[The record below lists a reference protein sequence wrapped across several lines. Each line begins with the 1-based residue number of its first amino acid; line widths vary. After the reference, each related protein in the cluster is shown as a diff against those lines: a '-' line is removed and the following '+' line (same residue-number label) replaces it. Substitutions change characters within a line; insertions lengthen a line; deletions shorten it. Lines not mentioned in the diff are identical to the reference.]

1 MSWEAVIGIEIHV
14 QLRLQTKMFCPC
26 AIPVEGDEPNTKT
39 CPTCLGL
46 PGGLP
51 APNRVAIEKVLAVGA
66 AIGAKAPATTRWDR
80 KNYFYP
86 DLPKGYQIS
95 QLDLPLAEHGS
106 IDVTTSAGTSSVR
119 IRRAHLEEDTARLRH
134 EKGSDG
140 RRSSLIDYNR
150 SGVALL
156 EIVTEP
162 DIRDGE
168 TARRYAEEL
177 RLLLR
182 TIGAADAEME
192 SGQMRVEANVSLRP
206 SAEAPF
212 GTRVEVKNMNSF
224 RSVERAIAYE
234 MVRQAEVLDAG
245 GTISQETRGWD
256 EGSETTYSM
265 RAKED
270 SHDYRY
276 FPEPDLPPLDIDA
289 AWLKGIVTTLPEL
302 PAARRARYVAEL
314 GLSAYDAAVLVSDPA
329 AATLFEEARSA
340 EPAIDAK
347 TLANWVTGEYLRA
360 AKERSLL
367 VDPHQFVALV
377 AAVAAKEISGTTGK
391 ALFEELC
398 TTPLNIRAVIA
409 ERGLGQI
416 SDGAAL
422 EALAS
427 ETMSAHPQALADW
440 KAGKQGALGFLVGQA
455 MKASK
460 GRGDAAQLGA
470 IIRRLLDAA

>member
-14 QLRLQTKMFCPC
+14 QLRTATKMFCPC
-26 AIPVEGDEPNTKT
+26 AIPAEGDAPNTRT

-46 PGGLP
+46 PGALP
-51 APNRVAIEKVLAVGA
+51 VPNRTAIERVLAVGA
-66 AIGAKAPATTRWDR
+66 AIGAKSPATTRWDR

-106 IDVTTSAGTSSVR
+106 LTVITSTGSSSVR

-134 EKGSDG
+134 EKGADG
-140 RRSSLIDYNR
+140 TRASLIDYNR
-150 SGVALL
+150 SGAALL

-192 SGQMRVEANVSLRP
+192 NGQMRVEANVSLRR
-206 SAEAPF
+206 SSDHPF

-234 MVRQAEVLDAG
+234 IARQAEVLDAG
-245 GTISQETRGWD
+245 GKVTQETRGWD
-256 EGSETTYSM
+256 EGSETTYTM
-265 RAKED
+265 RTKED

-276 FPEPDLPPLDIDA
+276 FPEPDLPPLDIDP
-289 AWLKGIVTTLPEL
+289 AWLNAITADLPEL
-302 PAARRARYVAEL
+302 PGARRARYVSEL
-314 GLSAYDAAVLVSDPA
+314 GLTDYDAGVLVAEPRA
-329 AATLFEEARSA
+329 AALFEAARSA
-340 EPAIDAK
+340 ESGLDVK
-347 TLANWVTGEYLRA
+347 LLANWVSGEYLRV
-360 AKERSLL
+360 AKEGAA
-367 VDPHQFVALV
+367 DPDPVQFAALV
-377 AAVAAKEISGTTGK
+377 AAVASREINGTTAK
-391 ALFEELC
+391 ALFTEMMK
-398 TTPLNIRAVIA
+398 TPLNVREAISA
-409 ERGLGQI
+409 RGLGQI
-416 SDGAAL
+416 SDAGAL
-422 EALAS
+422 EKIIAEVIA
-427 ETMSAHPQALADW
+427 ANPQAIADW
-440 KAGKQGALGFLVGQA
+440 KAGKQQAVSFLVGQA

-460 GRGDAAQLGA
+460 GRGDAALLGEL
-470 IIRRLLDAA
+470 IREALNR

>member
-1 MSWEAVIGIEIHV
+1 MTWHAVIGIEVHV
-14 QLRLQTKMFCPC
+14 QLRTVTKMFCPC
-26 AIPVEGDEPNTKT
+26 AIPAEGDLPNSKT

-46 PGGLP
+46 PGALP
-51 APNRVAIEKVLAVGA
+51 VPNKSAIEKVLAVGA
-66 AIGAKAPATTRWDR
+66 AIGAAAPGTTIWDR

-95 QLDLPLAEHGS
+95 QLDFPLAEHGT
-106 IDVTTSAGTSSVR
+106 IEVTTRAGTSHVR

-140 RRSSLIDYNR
+140 KRSSLIDYNR

-162 DIRDGE
+162 DIRDAE

-192 SGQMRVEANVSLRP
+192 NGQMRVEANVSIRP
-206 SAEAPF
+206 SEEAPF
-212 GTRVEVKNMNSF
+212 GTRTEVKNMNSF
-224 RSVERAIAYE
+224 RSVEKAIAFE
-234 MVRQAEVLDAG
+234 IARQAEILEAG
-245 GTISQETRGWD
+245 GSITQETRGWD
-256 EGSETTYSM
+256 ESSETTYTM
-265 RAKED
+265 RAKEN

-276 FPEPDLPPLDIDA
+276 FPEPDLPPLAIDPS
-289 AWLKGIVTTLPEL
+289 WLAGIVASIPEI
-302 PAARRARYVAEL
+302 PSARRSRYVEQLA
-314 GLSAYDAAVLVSDPA
+314 LSEYDAAVLVGEPRA
-329 AATLFEEARSA
+329 AALFEASRA
-340 EPAIDAK
+340 ADVMIDAK

-360 AKERSLL
+360 ANEGAAEP
-367 VDPHQFVALV
+367 DPAQFAALIG
-377 AAVAAKEISGTTGK
+377 AVSRKEINGTTGK
-391 ALFEELC
+391 ELFAEL
-398 TTPLNIRAVIA
+398 LGGSFDVRAAIS

-416 SDGAAL
+416 SDDGAL
-422 EALAS
+422 KKLAS
-427 ETMSAHPQALADW
+427 EVLAANPQALADW
-440 KAGKQGALGFLVGQA
+440 KAGKQQAIGFLVGQA

-470 IIRRLLDAA
+470 VFKTLLDA

>member
-1 MSWEAVIGIEIHV
+1 MTWHAVIGIEVHV
-14 QLRLQTKMFCPC
+14 QLRTVTKMFCPC
-26 AIPVEGDEPNTKT
+26 AIPAEGDLPNSKT

-46 PGGLP
+46 PGALP
-51 APNRVAIEKVLAVGA
+51 VPNKAAIEKVLAVGA
-66 AIGAKAPATTRWDR
+66 AIGAAAPATTIWDR

-95 QLDLPLAEHGS
+95 QLDFPLAEHGT
-106 IDVTTSAGTSSVR
+106 IEVTTSAATSRVR

-140 RRSSLIDYNR
+140 KRSSLIDYNR

-162 DIRDGE
+162 DIRDAE

-192 SGQMRVEANVSLRP
+192 NGQMRVEANVSIRP
-206 SAEAPF
+206 SEDAPF
-212 GTRVEVKNMNSF
+212 GTRTEVKNMNSF
-224 RSVERAIAYE
+224 RSVEKAIAFE
-234 MVRQAEVLDAG
+234 IARQAEILEAG
-245 GTISQETRGWD
+245 GSITQETRGWD
-256 EGSETTYSM
+256 ESSETTYTM
-265 RAKED
+265 RAKEN

-276 FPEPDLPPLDIDA
+276 FPEPDLPPLTIEPT
-289 AWLKGIVTTLPEL
+289 WLAGIVASIPEI
-302 PAARRARYVAEL
+302 PSARRARYVEQLA
-314 GLSAYDAAVLVSDPA
+314 LSEYDAAVLVGEPRA
-329 AATLFEEARSA
+329 AALFEASRA
-340 EPAIDAK
+340 ADATIDAK

-360 AKERSLL
+360 ANEGAAEP
-367 VDPHQFVALV
+367 DPVQFAALIG
-377 AAVAAKEISGTTGK
+377 AVSRKEINGTTGK
-391 ALFEELC
+391 ELFAEL
-398 TTPLNIRAVIA
+398 LGGSFDVRAAIA

-416 SDGAAL
+416 SDDGAL
-422 EALAS
+422 KALAA
-427 ETMSAHPQALADW
+427 EVLAANPQALADW
-440 KAGKQGALGFLVGQA
+440 KAGKQQAMGFLVGQA

-470 IIRRLLDAA
+470 VFKTLLDT

>member
-14 QLRLQTKMFCPC
+14 QLRTATKMFCPC
-26 AIPVEGDEPNTKT
+26 AIPAEGDAPNTRT

-46 PGGLP
+46 PGALP
-51 APNRVAIEKVLAVGA
+51 VPNRTAIEKVLAVGA
-66 AIGAKAPATTRWDR
+66 AIGAKSPATTRWDR

-106 IDVTTSAGTSSVR
+106 IPVTTSAGAGSVR

-134 EKGSDG
+134 EKGADG
-140 RRSSLIDYNR
+140 TRASLIDYNR

-192 SGQMRVEANVSLRP
+192 NGQMRVEANISLRP
-206 SAEAPF
+206 SSDAPF
-212 GTRVEVKNMNSF
+212 GLRVEVKNMNSF

-234 MVRQAEVLDAG
+234 MARQAEVLDAG
-245 GTISQETRGWD
+245 GSITQESRGWD
-256 EGSETTYSM
+256 EGSETTYTM

-276 FPEPDLPPLDIDA
+276 FPEPDLPPLDIDP
-289 AWLKGIVTTLPEL
+289 AWLAAIVAGLPEL
-302 PAARRARYVAEL
+302 PGTRRARYVSEL
-314 GLSAYDAAVLVSDPA
+314 GLTEYDASVLVAEPRA
-329 AATLFEEARSA
+329 AALFEAARA
-340 EPAIDAK
+340 AQKELDAK
-347 TLANWVTGEYLRA
+347 LLANWVSGEYLRV
-360 AKERSLL
+360 AKEGAA
-367 VDPHQFVALV
+367 DPDPVQFAALV
-377 AAVAAKEISGTTGK
+377 AAVASKEINGTTAK
-391 ALFEELC
+391 ALFAEMI
-398 TTPLNIRAVIA
+398 TTPLNIREVIA
-409 ERGLGQI
+409 SRGLGQI
-416 SDGAAL
+416 SDTGAL
-422 EALAS
+422 EKIIADVIA
-427 ETMSAHPQALADW
+427 ANPQAIADW
-440 KAGKQGALGFLVGQA
+440 KAGKQQAVSFLVGQA

-460 GRGDAAQLGA
+460 GRGDAALLGDL
-470 IIRRLLDAA
+470 IRAALDR

>member
-14 QLRLQTKMFCPC
+14 QLNTASKMFCPC
-26 AIPVEGDEPNTKT
+26 GVPAEGDAPNSRT

-46 PGGLP
+46 PGALP
-51 APNRVAIEKVLAVGA
+51 VPNRGAIEKVLAVGA
-66 AIGAKAPATTRWDR
+66 AIGAKSPAVTRWDR

-106 IDVTTSAGTSSVR
+106 ITVTTSTGNRQVR

-134 EKGSDG
+134 EKGRDG
-140 RRSSLIDYNR
+140 TRVSLIDYNR

-192 SGQMRVEANVSLRP
+192 NGQMRVEANISLRA
-206 SAEAPF
+206 SADAPF

-234 MVRQAEVLDAG
+234 IDRQAEILDAG
-245 GTISQETRGWD
+245 NIIVQETRGWD
-256 EGSETTYSM
+256 DGGETTYTM

-276 FPEPDLPPLDIDA
+276 FPEPDLPPLNIDPEWLRKIVA
-289 AWLKGIVTTLPEL
+289 ALPEL
-302 PAARRARYVAEL
+302 PGARRARYVNEL
-314 GLSAYDAAVLVSDPA
+314 GLTEYDAGVLVAEPRA
-329 AATLFEEARSA
+329 AALFEAARRADSA
-340 EPAIDAK
+340 LDAK
-347 TLANWVTGEYLRA
+347 LLANWVSGEYLRL
-360 AKERSLL
+360 AKEGAA
-367 VDPHQFVALV
+367 DPDPVQFAALV
-377 AAVAAKEISGTTGK
+377 AAVGSKEISGTTAK
-391 ALFEELC
+391 SLFAELAEA
-398 TTPLNIRAVIA
+398 PIDVRAEIVS
-409 ERGLGQI
+409 RGLGQI
-416 SDGAAL
+416 SDTGAL
-422 EALAS
+422 EQIVADVIGAN
-427 ETMSAHPQALADW
+427 PQAIADW
-440 KAGKQGALGFLVGQA
+440 KAGKQQAVSFLVGQA

-460 GRGDAAQLGA
+460 GRGDAAQLGQL
-470 IIRRLLDAA
+470 IRAALDK

>member
-1 MSWEAVIGIEIHV
+1 MIWHAVIGIEVHV
-14 QLRLQTKMFCPC
+14 QLRTVTKMFCPC
-26 AIPVEGDEPNTKT
+26 AIPAEGDLPNSKT

-46 PGGLP
+46 PGALP
-51 APNRVAIEKVLAVGA
+51 MPNKAAIEKVLAVGA
-66 AIGAKAPATTRWDR
+66 AIGAAAPATTIWDR

-95 QLDLPLAEHGS
+95 QLDFPLAEHGT
-106 IDVTTSAGTSSVR
+106 IEVTTSAGTSRVR

-140 RRSSLIDYNR
+140 KRSSLIDYNR

-162 DIRDGE
+162 DIRDEE

-192 SGQMRVEANVSLRP
+192 NGQMRVEANVSIRP
-206 SAEAPF
+206 SEDAPF
-212 GTRVEVKNMNSF
+212 GTRTEVKNMNSF
-224 RSVERAIAYE
+224 RSVEKAIAFE
-234 MVRQAEVLDAG
+234 IARQAEILEAG
-245 GTISQETRGWD
+245 GSITQETRGWD
-256 EGSETTYSM
+256 ESSETTYTM
-265 RAKED
+265 RAKEN

-276 FPEPDLPPLDIDA
+276 FPEPDLPPLTIEPT
-289 AWLKGIVTTLPEL
+289 WLAGIVASIPEI
-302 PAARRARYVAEL
+302 PSARRARYVEQLA
-314 GLSAYDAAVLVSDPA
+314 LSDYDAAVLVGEPRA
-329 AATLFEEARSA
+329 AALFEASRA
-340 EPAIDAK
+340 ADATIDAK

-360 AKERSLL
+360 ANEGAAEP
-367 VDPHQFVALV
+367 DPVQFAALIG
-377 AAVAAKEISGTTGK
+377 AVSRKEINGTTGK
-391 ALFEELC
+391 ELFAEL
-398 TTPLNIRAVIA
+398 LGGSFDVRAAIA

-416 SDGAAL
+416 SDDGAL
-422 EALAS
+422 KKLAA
-427 ETMSAHPQALADW
+427 EVLAANPQALADW
-440 KAGKQGALGFLVGQA
+440 KAGKQQAMGFLVGQA

-470 IIRRLLDAA
+470 VFKTLLDA

>member
-14 QLRLQTKMFCPC
+14 QLNTASKMFCPC
-26 AIPVEGDEPNTKT
+26 AVPAEGDAPNSRT

-46 PGGLP
+46 PGALP
-51 APNRVAIEKVLAVGA
+51 VPNRSAIEKVLAVGA
-66 AIGAKAPATTRWDR
+66 AISAKSPAITRWDR

-106 IDVTTSAGTSSVR
+106 ITVTTSTGNRQVR

-134 EKGSDG
+134 EKGRDG
-140 RRSSLIDYNR
+140 TRVSLIDYNR

-192 SGQMRVEANVSLRP
+192 NGQMRVEANISLRA
-206 SAEAPF
+206 SADAPF

-234 MVRQAEVLDAG
+234 IDRQAEILDAG
-245 GTISQETRGWD
+245 NMIAQETRGWD
-256 EGSETTYSM
+256 DGGETTYTM

-276 FPEPDLPPLDIDA
+276 FPEPDLPPLNIDPEWLRKIVA
-289 AWLKGIVTTLPEL
+289 ALPEL
-302 PAARRARYVAEL
+302 PAARRARYVNEL
-314 GLSAYDAAVLVSDPA
+314 GLTEYDAGVLVAEPRA
-329 AATLFEEARSA
+329 AALFEAARRADSA
-340 EPAIDAK
+340 LDAK
-347 TLANWVTGEYLRA
+347 LLANWVSGEYLRL
-360 AKERSLL
+360 AKEGAA
-367 VDPHQFVALV
+367 DPDPVQFAALV
-377 AAVAAKEISGTTGK
+377 AAVGSKEISGTTAK
-391 ALFEELC
+391 SLFAELAEA
-398 TTPLNIRAVIA
+398 PIDVRAEIVT
-409 ERGLGQI
+409 RGLGQI
-416 SDGAAL
+416 SDTGAL
-422 EALAS
+422 EQIVADVIGAN
-427 ETMSAHPQALADW
+427 PQAIADW
-440 KAGKQGALGFLVGQA
+440 KAGKQQAVSFLVGQA

-460 GRGDAAQLGA
+460 GRGDAAQLGQL
-470 IIRRLLDAA
+470 IRAALDK

>member
-14 QLRLQTKMFCPC
+14 QLRTVTKMFCPC
-26 AIPVEGDEPNTKT
+26 AIPAEGDAPNTRT

-46 PGGLP
+46 PGALP
-51 APNRVAIEKVLAVGA
+51 VPNRVAIEKVLAVGA
-66 AIGAKAPATTRWDR
+66 ALGATSPSTTRWDR

-106 IDVTTSAGTSSVR
+106 ISVTTSAGASSVR

-134 EKGSDG
+134 EKGADG
-140 RRSSLIDYNR
+140 ERASLIDYNR

-192 SGQMRVEANVSLRP
+192 NGQMRVEANISLRP
-206 SAEAPF
+206 SADAPF

-224 RSVERAIAYE
+224 RSVERAIAFE
-234 MVRQAEVLDAG
+234 IARQAEVLDAG
-245 GTISQETRGWD
+245 GTITQETRGWD
-256 EGSETTYSM
+256 ETRESTYTM

-276 FPEPDLPPLDIDA
+276 FPEPDLPPLEIDA
-289 AWLKGIVTTLPEL
+289 AWLAAIVAGLPEL
-302 PAARRARYVAEL
+302 PSTRRGRYVSEL
-314 GLSAYDAAVLVSDPA
+314 GLTEYDASVLVSEPRA
-329 AATLFEEARSA
+329 AQLFEAARHA
-340 EPAIDAK
+340 QPALDAK
-347 TLANWVTGEYLRA
+347 LLANWVSGEYLRV
-360 AKERSLL
+360 AKEGAA
-367 VDPHQFVALV
+367 DPDPLQFAALV
-377 AAVAAKEISGTTGK
+377 AAVGSKEISGTTAK
-391 ALFEELC
+391 SLFAEMIIA
-398 TTPLNIRAVIA
+398 PLDIREAITS
-409 ERGLGQI
+409 RGLGQI
-416 SDGAAL
+416 SDTGAL
-422 EALAS
+422 EKIVAEVIA
-427 ETMSAHPQALADW
+427 ANPQAISDW
-440 KAGKQGALGFLVGQA
+440 NAGKLQAVSFLVGQA

-460 GRGDAAQLGA
+460 GRGDAALLGEL
-470 IIRRLLDAA
+470 IRAALSR

>member
-14 QLRLQTKMFCPC
+14 QLNTASKMFCPC
-26 AIPVEGDEPNTKT
+26 AVPAEGDAPNSRT

-46 PGGLP
+46 PGALP
-51 APNRVAIEKVLAVGA
+51 VPNRSAIEKVLAVGA
-66 AIGAKAPATTRWDR
+66 AISAKSPAITRWDR

-106 IDVTTSAGTSSVR
+106 ITVTTSTGNRQVR

-134 EKGSDG
+134 EKGRDG
-140 RRSSLIDYNR
+140 TRVSLIDYNR

-192 SGQMRVEANVSLRP
+192 NGQMRVEANISLRA
-206 SAEAPF
+206 SADAPF

-234 MVRQAEVLDAG
+234 IDRQAEILDAG
-245 GTISQETRGWD
+245 NMIAQETRGWD
-256 EGSETTYSM
+256 EGGATTYTM

-276 FPEPDLPPLDIDA
+276 FPEPDLPPLNIDPEWLRKIVA
-289 AWLKGIVTTLPEL
+289 ALPEL
-302 PAARRARYVAEL
+302 PAARRARYVNEL
-314 GLSAYDAAVLVSDPA
+314 GLTEYDAGVLVAEPRA
-329 AATLFEEARSA
+329 AALFEAARRADSA
-340 EPAIDAK
+340 LDAK
-347 TLANWVTGEYLRA
+347 LLANWVSGEYLRL
-360 AKERSLL
+360 AKEGAA
-367 VDPHQFVALV
+367 DPDPVQFAALV
-377 AAVAAKEISGTTGK
+377 AAVGSKEISGTTAK
-391 ALFEELC
+391 SLFAELAEA
-398 TTPLNIRAVIA
+398 PIDVRAEIVT
-409 ERGLGQI
+409 RGLGQI
-416 SDGAAL
+416 SDTGAL
-422 EALAS
+422 EQIVADVIGAN
-427 ETMSAHPQALADW
+427 PQAIADW
-440 KAGKQGALGFLVGQA
+440 KAGKQQAVSFLVGQA

-460 GRGDAAQLGA
+460 GRGDAAQLGQL
-470 IIRRLLDAA
+470 IRAALDK

>member
-1 MSWEAVIGIEIHV
+1 MTWYAVIGIEVHV
-14 QLRLQTKMFCPC
+14 QLRTVTKMFCPC
-26 AIPVEGDEPNTKT
+26 AIPAEGDLPNSKT

-46 PGGLP
+46 PGALP
-51 APNRVAIEKVLAVGA
+51 VPNKAAIEKLLAVGA
-66 AIGAKAPATTRWDR
+66 AIGAAAPATTIWDR

-95 QLDLPLAEHGS
+95 QLDFPLAEHGT
-106 IDVTTSAGTSSVR
+106 IEVTTSAGTSRVR

-140 RRSSLIDYNR
+140 KRSSLIDYNR

-162 DIRDGE
+162 DIRDAE

-192 SGQMRVEANVSLRP
+192 NGQMRVEANVSIRP
-206 SAEAPF
+206 SEDAPF
-212 GTRVEVKNMNSF
+212 GTRAE
-224 RSVERAIAYE
+224 IA
-234 MVRQAEVLDAG
+234 RQTEVLESG
-245 GTISQETRGWD
+245 GTITQETRGWD
-256 EGSETTYSM
+256 ESSETTYTM
-265 RAKED
+265 RAKEN

-276 FPEPDLPPLDIDA
+276 FPEPDLPPLAIDP
-289 AWLKGIVTTLPEL
+289 AWLAGIVASIPEI
-302 PAARRARYVAEL
+302 PSARRARYVEQLA
-314 GLSAYDAAVLVSDPA
+314 LSEYDAAVLVGEPRA
-329 AATLFEEARSA
+329 AALFEAARA
-340 EPAIDAK
+340 ADATIDAK

-360 AKERSLL
+360 ANEGAAEP
-367 VDPHQFVALV
+367 DPAQFAALIG
-377 AAVAAKEISGTTGK
+377 AVSRKEINGTTGK
-391 ALFEELC
+391 ELFAEL
-398 TTPLNIRAVIA
+398 LGGSFDVRAAIS

-416 SDGAAL
+416 SDDGAL
-422 EALAS
+422 KKLAS
-427 ETMSAHPQALADW
+427 EVLAANPQALADW
-440 KAGKQGALGFLVGQA
+440 KAGKQQAIGFLVGQA

-470 IIRRLLDAA
+470 VFKTLLDA

>member
-1 MSWEAVIGIEIHV
+1 MTWYAVIGIEVHV
-14 QLRLQTKMFCPC
+14 QLRTVTKMFCPC
-26 AIPVEGDEPNTKT
+26 AIPAEGDLPNSKT

-46 PGGLP
+46 PGALP
-51 APNRVAIEKVLAVGA
+51 VPNKAAIEKVLAVGA
-66 AIGAKAPATTRWDR
+66 AIGAAAPATTIWDR

-95 QLDLPLAEHGS
+95 QLDFPLAEHGT
-106 IDVTTSAGTSSVR
+106 IEVTTSSGTSRVR

-140 RRSSLIDYNR
+140 KRSSLIDYNR

-162 DIRDGE
+162 DIRDAE

-192 SGQMRVEANVSLRP
+192 NGQMRVEANVSIRP
-206 SAEAPF
+206 SEDAPF
-212 GTRVEVKNMNSF
+212 GTRTEVKNMNSF
-224 RSVERAIAYE
+224 RSVEKAIAFE
-234 MVRQAEVLDAG
+234 IARQTEVLESG
-245 GTISQETRGWD
+245 GTITQETRGWD
-256 EGSETTYSM
+256 ESSETTYTM
-265 RAKED
+265 RAKEN

-276 FPEPDLPPLDIDA
+276 FPEPDLPPLAIDP
-289 AWLKGIVTTLPEL
+289 AWLAGIVASIPEI
-302 PAARRARYVAEL
+302 PSARRARYVEQLA
-314 GLSAYDAAVLVSDPA
+314 LSEYDAAVLVGEPRA
-329 AATLFEEARSA
+329 AALFEAARA
-340 EPAIDAK
+340 ADATIDAK

-360 AKERSLL
+360 ANEGAAEP
-367 VDPHQFVALV
+367 DPAQFAALIG
-377 AAVAAKEISGTTGK
+377 AVSRKEINGTTGK
-391 ALFEELC
+391 ELFAEL
-398 TTPLNIRAVIA
+398 LGGSFDVRAAIS

-416 SDGAAL
+416 SDDGAL
-422 EALAS
+422 KKLAS
-427 ETMSAHPQALADW
+427 EVLAANPQALADW
-440 KAGKQGALGFLVGQA
+440 KAGKQQAIGFLVGQA

-470 IIRRLLDAA
+470 VFKTLLDA

>member
-14 QLRLQTKMFCPC
+14 QLNTASKMFCPC
-26 AIPVEGDEPNTKT
+26 AVPAEGDAPNSRT

-46 PGGLP
+46 PGALP
-51 APNRVAIEKVLAVGA
+51 VPNRGAIEKVLAVGA
-66 AIGAKAPATTRWDR
+66 AIGAKSPAITRWDR

-106 IDVTTSAGTSSVR
+106 ITVATSTGNRQVR

-140 RRSSLIDYNR
+140 TRVSLIDYNR

-192 SGQMRVEANVSLRP
+192 NGQMRVEANISLRA
-206 SAEAPF
+206 SADAPF

-234 MVRQAEVLDAG
+234 IDRQAEILDAG
-245 GTISQETRGWD
+245 NMIVQETRGWD
-256 EGSETTYSM
+256 DGGETTYTM

-276 FPEPDLPPLDIDA
+276 FPEPDLPPLNIDPEWLRKIVA
-289 AWLKGIVTTLPEL
+289 ALPEL
-302 PAARRARYVAEL
+302 PGARRARYVNEL
-314 GLSAYDAAVLVSDPA
+314 GLTEYDAGVLVAEPRA
-329 AATLFEEARSA
+329 AALFEAARRADSA
-340 EPAIDAK
+340 LDAK
-347 TLANWVTGEYLRA
+347 LLANWVSGEYLRL
-360 AKERSLL
+360 AKEGAA
-367 VDPHQFVALV
+367 DPDPVQFAALV
-377 AAVAAKEISGTTGK
+377 AAVGSKEISGTTAK
-391 ALFEELC
+391 SLFAELAEA
-398 TTPLNIRAVIA
+398 PIDVRAEIVS
-409 ERGLGQI
+409 RGLGQI
-416 SDGAAL
+416 SDTGAL
-422 EALAS
+422 EQIVADVIGAN
-427 ETMSAHPQALADW
+427 PQAIADW
-440 KAGKQGALGFLVGQA
+440 KAGKQQAVSFLVGQA

-460 GRGDAAQLGA
+460 GRGDAAQLGQL
-470 IIRRLLDAA
+470 IRAALDK

>member
-1 MSWEAVIGIEIHV
+1 MTWYAVIGIEVHV
-14 QLRLQTKMFCPC
+14 QLRTVTKMFCPC
-26 AIPVEGDEPNTKT
+26 AIPAEGDLPNSKT

-46 PGGLP
+46 PGALP
-51 APNRVAIEKVLAVGA
+51 VPNKAAVEKVLAVGA
-66 AIGAKAPATTRWDR
+66 AIGAAAPATTIWDR

-95 QLDLPLAEHGS
+95 QLDFPLAEHGT
-106 IDVTTSAGTSSVR
+106 IEVTTGAGTSRVR

-140 RRSSLIDYNR
+140 KRSSLIDYNR

-162 DIRDGE
+162 DIRDAE

-192 SGQMRVEANVSLRP
+192 NGQMRVEANVSIRP
-206 SAEAPF
+206 SEDAPF
-212 GTRVEVKNMNSF
+212 GTRTEVKNMNSF
-224 RSVERAIAYE
+224 RSVEKAIAFE
-234 MVRQAEVLDAG
+234 IARQAEILEAG
-245 GTISQETRGWD
+245 GSITQETRGWD
-256 EGSETTYSM
+256 ESSETTYTM
-265 RAKED
+265 RAKEN

-276 FPEPDLPPLDIDA
+276 FPEPDLPPLTIEPT
-289 AWLKGIVTTLPEL
+289 WLAGIVASIPEI
-302 PAARRARYVAEL
+302 PSARRARYVEQLA
-314 GLSAYDAAVLVSDPA
+314 LSEYDAAVLVGEPRA
-329 AATLFEEARSA
+329 AALFEASRA
-340 EPAIDAK
+340 ADATIDAK

-360 AKERSLL
+360 ANEGAAEP
-367 VDPHQFVALV
+367 DPVQFAALIG
-377 AAVAAKEISGTTGK
+377 AVSRKEINGTTGK
-391 ALFEELC
+391 ELFAEL
-398 TTPLNIRAVIA
+398 LGGSFDVRAAIA

-416 SDGAAL
+416 SDDGAL
-422 EALAS
+422 KALAA
-427 ETMSAHPQALADW
+427 EVLAANPQALADW
-440 KAGKQGALGFLVGQA
+440 KAGKQQAMGFLVGQA

-470 IIRRLLDAA
+470 VFKTLLDA